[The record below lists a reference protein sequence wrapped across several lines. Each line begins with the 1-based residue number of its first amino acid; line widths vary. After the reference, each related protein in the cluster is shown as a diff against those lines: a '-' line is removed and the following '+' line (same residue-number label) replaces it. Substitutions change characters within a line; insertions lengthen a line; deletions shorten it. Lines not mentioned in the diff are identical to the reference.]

1 LLRAAHLA
9 HPALAPPQTLA
20 SRYAQPPPAA
30 GPTCQGRLA
39 PVPLLSNCPS
49 ANLADDTISPFS
61 LLLHPLSPSTRT
73 PYITTSAPAWFLF
86 PRAWRRPVACGRAV
100 LRGGA
105 TARAHGPPRRQ
116 GRAASGPTA
125 RPGMVA
131 SRPAS
136 SAWPSPL
143 GGPSGRDGAA
153 RHAAQ
158 LGCPA
163 RQPVARPEQR
173 RVPMPSVGVTPA
185 RSSPRALVLPAAWPA
200 RGALAAAARGAPRG
214 YGATRGLPCVAC
226 PHGLCP
232 AQRLAASQRGVRSLA
247 PSAPWPASSRRGR
260 PKCHPRRAA
269 PVVLVLMC
277 EVENEKKKQLS

>member
-1 LLRAAHLA
+1 MQRAAHLA

-73 PYITTSAPAWFLF
+73 PYITAS
-86 PRAWRRPVACGRAV
+86 RRGSFS
-100 LRGGA
+100 LGRGGGPWRAGARFSAA
-105 TARAHGPPRRQ
+105 TRAHDPPRRQ

-125 RPGMVA
+125 RLGTVA

-136 SAWPSPL
+136 SVWPSPP
-143 GGPSGRDGAA
+143 GGPSGRGGAA

-158 LGCPA
+158 LGCLA
-163 RQPVARPEQR
+163 RQPMARPEQR
-173 RVPMPSVGVTPA
+173 RVPIPSVGVALA
-185 RSSPRALVLPAAWPA
+185 RSSPRALVPPAAWPA
-200 RGALAAAARGAPRG
+200 RGARDTLAAAARGAPRG
-214 YGATRGLPCVAC
+214 YGATHGLPCVAS
-226 PHGLCP
+226 PHDLCP
-232 AQRLAASQRGVRSLA
+232 AQRLAASQRGARSLA
-247 PSAPWPASSRRGR
+247 PSGPWPASSRHGR